1 MLDNIITFSFFTLA
15 LAISPGPDNIFVL
28 TQSVARGAK
37 YGIAI
42 ASGLITGCIVHTS
55 LVALGFAVIIRDN
68 EWLLWTIKIAGA
80 AYLLFLAYKI
90 YRAPAE
96 INIDNDNRSSKG
108 LWQLYR
114 VGITMNLLNPK
125 VTLFFLAILS
135 QFVIPELQYPEWVQI
150 YILGSVFML
159 ISLIVFYAIALLA
172 GQVSSLI
179 RSSKWFEPVM
189 KWLQIVVFVVIAIL
203 VLIPNS

>member
-1 MLDNIITFSFFTLA
+1 MLDNLITFSLFTLA

-68 EWLLWTIKIAGA
+68 EWLLWIIKIAGA
-80 AYLLFLAYKI
+80 CYLLFLAFKVYKS
-90 YRAPAE
+90 PAE
-96 INIDNDNRSSKG
+96 IDLEQRNKNNKG
-108 LWQLYR
+108 LWQLYQ

-135 QFVIPELQYPEWVQI
+135 QFVIPEHSFPEWVQI
-150 YILGSVFML
+150 YILGAVFML
-159 ISLIVFYAIALLA
+159 VSLIVFYTIALISGKLA
-172 GQVSSLI
+172 VFVRNSN
-179 RSSKWFEPVM
+179 WFAPAM
-189 KWLQIVVFVVIAIL
+189 KWLQIGVFVAIAIL
-203 VLIPNS
+203 VLLPEF